1 MEGDWAQREQYP
13 SALMTQQR
21 QLPLVAQQQP
31 QLPVVPARQLQL
43 PVGISQQTLFQPQ
56 PPAVPPR
63 RQQRLAGLTQQI
75 FAQGAPPQPQPMG
88 LTQQPFLP
96 GAQSQPQC
104 SGSMQQ
110 PFPSG
115 APSQQQ
121 LAGLTQQDFVP
132 WAPAQSQLRMS
143 TPQYALP
150 GAQSQQ
156 QPMPVVPLQGQHQPV
171 GEYPGVPVSGDDSHY
186 TSDGRSGLVT
196 SQSLTHGTR
205 PVRDGSDRGS
215 QSEMRASHSR
225 RRQPSRASQQTR
237 RSSSRWRRRTS
248 SSSSEG
254 SRSPSAGVSG
264 RRRRKSPP
272 LPKPQMFSGKAWE
285 WNSFIFQFAKTARYY
300 GWDQHDKAD
309 RLLASLRGKAV
320 DFIRKKPREVQD
332 DYRTLR
338 DTLEQRFGKLEH
350 PTAVRRQLLYV
361 RQEEGESIE
370 DFADR
375 ILTKVN
381 EAYPG
386 TDVEMEQDLA
396 KEAFLRGCQNRSAAY
411 AAAEKDPETLQ
422 GALEEVQNSVVNLKA
437 FGRGSAVTRQISFTG
452 REEKEEEDSG
462 TEEEKI
468 RKLFEKFMM
477 ERRSERSGPS
487 RGHSAM
493 RCYSCNGLGHM
504 QRDCTEGPSCF
515 GCGEKGHMRADCP
528 KPDSAGGQSRGRG
541 HGRGGKHLN

>member
-1 MEGDWAQREQYP
+1 MGFCCCHVFGHLNWQPGCYGSTSVRLIGQSRTSLQTQAGVLWPSWRLLAWDWSDRVTWFRGTSKHTKWRWFWQLVCKADAQLHLCKLWHEII
-13 SALMTQQR
+13 
-21 QLPLVAQQQP
+21 V
-31 QLPVVPARQLQL
+31 
-43 PVGISQQTLFQPQ
+43 
-56 PPAVPPR
+56 
-63 RQQRLAGLTQQI
+63 
-75 FAQGAPPQPQPMG
+75 
-88 LTQQPFLP
+88 
-96 GAQSQPQC
+96 
-104 SGSMQQ
+104 
-110 PFPSG
+110 
-115 APSQQQ
+115 
-121 LAGLTQQDFVP
+121 DFVDLY
-132 WAPAQSQLRMS
+132 SIVLRVLWLNCS
-143 TPQYALP
+143 VFFT
-150 GAQSQQ
+150 
-156 QPMPVVPLQGQHQPV
+156 
-171 GEYPGVPVSGDDSHY
+171 VSGDDSHY

-196 SQSLTHGTR
+196 SQSRTHGTR

-215 QSEMRASHSR
+215 QSEVRASHSR

-237 RSSSRWRRRTS
+237 RSSSRWRPRTS

-272 LPKPQMFSGKAWE
+272 LPKPQMFSGKAGE
-285 WNSFIFQFAKTARYY
+285 WNSLIFQFAKTACYY

-350 PTAVRRQLLYV
+350 PTAARRQLSYV
-361 RQEEGESIE
+361 RQEEGEWIE

-386 TDVEMEQDLA
+386 IDVEMEQDLA

-422 GALEEVQNSVVNLKA
+422 DALEEVQNSVVNLKA
-437 FGRGSAVTRQISFTG
+437 FGRGSAVMRQISFAG

-477 ERRSERSGPS
+477 EWRSERSGPS

-541 HGRGGKHLN
+541 RGRGGKHLN